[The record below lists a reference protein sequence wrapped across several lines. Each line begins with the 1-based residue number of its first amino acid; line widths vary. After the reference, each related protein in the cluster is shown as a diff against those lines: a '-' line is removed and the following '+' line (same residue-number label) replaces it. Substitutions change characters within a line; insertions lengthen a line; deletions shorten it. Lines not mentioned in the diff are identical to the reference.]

1 MVFNFSVDVEK
12 NFVLTDRINEQIES
26 KANELV
32 FFPSLIQHKISPRS
46 SFPYRKRNHKNSY

>member
-26 KANELV
+26 KANEFV
-32 FFPSLIQHKISPRS
+32 FFSSLM
-46 SFPYRKRNHKNSY
+46 